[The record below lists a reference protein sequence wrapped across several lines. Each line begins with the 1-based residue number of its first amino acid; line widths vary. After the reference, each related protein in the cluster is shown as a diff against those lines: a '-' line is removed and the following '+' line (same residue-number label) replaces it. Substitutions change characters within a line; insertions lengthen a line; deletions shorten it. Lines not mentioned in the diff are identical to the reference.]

1 MTQGFVNPYT
11 YAVSAPTVTTYTS
24 GSGTYTVPSG
34 VQYLVVELVGGG
46 GGGGGGGTTGAGIGV
61 TGGTTTFGSLSAT
74 GGGGGAASGNAGGWG
89 ASSPGIGSGGDVNAA
104 GGTASPYFPGNA
116 SLGTATN
123 GYAPAGG
130 NSIYGGGGRGGA
142 NGGDT
147 GKNATGFGGGGGGA
161 GGTNVGGGI
170 TGTVGGSGGGYCRK
184 VISNPS
190 ATYSYAVGAGGAS
203 GTVGTN
209 GAAGGAGS
217 AGIIIIYEYYQ
228 TLGIPT
234 TLTLP
239 LPVSNGGTGVSN
251 SNWTAG
257 SLTFSP
263 TTQGIVGT
271 TTNNNAATGYVGEY
285 ISNAATGVS
294 LTSNVVANITSI
306 SLTAGDWDVYGSAF
320 YYTSG
325 AVGVQFLSWFSSTS
339 ATLPANNYTYSCL
352 SFTSGQST
360 NTGENAP
367 PPTLRFSL
375 SGTTTIYLSGRAQ
388 FGSGTCSVDGSMF
401 ARRIR

>member
-11 YAVSAPTVTTYTS
+11 YAVSAPTITTYTS

-74 GGGGGAASGNAGGWG
+74 GGGGGPASGNAGGWS

-130 NSIYGGGGRGGA
+130 NSIYGGGGLGGA

-239 LPVSNGGTGVSN
+239 LPISNGGTGTSVAPSTFYVN
-251 SNWTAG
+251 TAN
-257 SLTFSP
+257 
-263 TTQGIVGT
+263 TTVNGLSVVK
-271 TTNNNAATGYVGEY
+271 Y
-285 ISNAATGVS
+285 
-294 LTSNVVANITSI
+294 SNVINDSASAYSTSTGLYTIPRAGWYIVNANIKFTNYNYGAGAITQMNIYQNSTVI
-306 SLTAGDWDVYGSAF
+306 ASTLTTPTAYNSTAPALNAGTVYYFTAGDTVSVQGF
-320 YYTSG
+320 GNLGG
-325 AVGVQFLSWFSSTS
+325 ATTTLDNSVTNFLSINFLHS
-339 ATLPANNYTYSCL
+339 
-352 SFTSGQST
+352 
-360 NTGENAP
+360 
-367 PPTLRFSL
+367 
-375 SGTTTIYLSGRAQ
+375 
-388 FGSGTCSVDGSMF
+388 
-401 ARRIR
+401 

>member
-1 MTQGFVNPYT
+1 
-11 YAVSAPTVTTYTS
+11 
-24 GSGTYTVPSG
+24 
-34 VQYLVVELVGGG
+34 
-46 GGGGGGGTTGAGIGV
+46 
-61 TGGTTTFGSLSAT
+61 
-74 GGGGGAASGNAGGWG
+74 
-89 ASSPGIGSGGDVNAA
+89 
-104 GGTASPYFPGNA
+104 
-116 SLGTATN
+116 
-123 GYAPAGG
+123 
-130 NSIYGGGGRGGA
+130 
-142 NGGDT
+142 
-147 GKNATGFGGGGGGA
+147 
-161 GGTNVGGGI
+161 
-170 TGTVGGSGGGYCRK
+170 
-184 VISNPS
+184 
-190 ATYSYAVGAGGAS
+190 
-203 GTVGTN
+203 
-209 GAAGGAGS
+209 
-217 AGIIIIYEYYQ
+217 
-228 TLGIPT
+228 
-234 TLTLP
+234 LTLP

-325 AVGVQFLSWFSSTS
+325 AVGVQFLSWSSSTS

-401 ARRIR
+401 ARRVR